1 MLPLLRP
8 SRRKRL
14 FKQSWERNKGGA
26 AGCVRQGSRGGAVQH
41 SAVQCKCSAVQA
53 VGVGVGVGVAGA
65 VAVAVAGR
73 GAGGPRERCRREG
86 VGYPG

>member
-14 FKQSWERNKGGA
+14 FKQSWERNKGGRRDV
-26 AGCVRQGSRGGAVQH
+26 CVREVEGGAVQH
-41 SAVQCKCSAVQA
+41 SAVPVQCSAVQA
-53 VGVGVGVGVAGA
+53 VGVGVGAG
-65 VAVAVAGR
+65 AVAVAGR